1 MHTEKS
7 VRFMIAYPNFLV
19 TLTHFINALLM
30 LRIAPTGI
38 DALLSE
44 KKQRTAPPSPSAGKL
59 LAP

>member
-7 VRFMIAYPNFLV
+7 VCFMIAYPNFLV

-44 KKQRTAPPSPSAGKL
+44 KATHCPSQPSAGKL